1 LGIYRG
7 AGGTG
12 DAVNDASS
20 EATLVQELV
29 DNATTQANNAA
40 TSATAAQSAETQAVI
55 SQGLAADSA
64 TAAASSASSASS
76 SASTATTQAT
86 NASNSATAAQTAETA
101 AELAETNAET
111 AQAAAASSASAAS
124 TSATNASNSASSAS
138 TSATNASNSAT
149 AAATSATNAAA
160 SYDAFDDRYLG
171 SKSSN
176 PTVDNDGNAL
186 LTGALY
192 FNTTVP
198 EMRLYNGS
206 SWIFIGSGAAAGV
219 ESFNT
224 RTGAVTL
231 TSSDVTTALTY
242 TPLAPAAIG
251 TTVQAYDADLTT
263 LGAGGS
269 SARSFLGL
277 AIGTDVQAYDADLTT
292 LGAGGSSARSF
303 LGLAIGTDVQA
314 YDAQLADIAGLT
326 PTDNSFIVGNGTN
339 FVAENASTAR
349 TSLGVVI
356 GTDVQAY
363 DADTTKNDVANT
375 FSANQIISVTDNSN
389 AALRI
394 TQLGTGNALLVEDN
408 TNPDSTPF
416 VIDQNGAVV
425 IGETAPYAAVAA
437 ATAITPKFQLIGTSV
452 STSSTG
458 QFAWNTNPYHTFNKS
473 LGSAGVYTAVTSGTL
488 LGAIQFNGADGSAF
502 SGATSIQGFADSNAT
517 AGIVPGRLA
526 FNTGNT
532 SGNLIE
538 RMRITNSGNIGI
550 ATDAPAAKLQVAGNT
565 ILSNVDM
572 LNASYD
578 SVSFSIAG
586 EELTPQGIFFSPDG
600 TKMYVIGTTGDDV
613 NQYSLST
620 PWLVSSATYVTVFS
634 VASQDLTPTG
644 LFFRA
649 DGLKMYVVG
658 NTNDTVFQYSLTTP
672 WSVATAS
679 YDSVSFS
686 VTTQETTPNGVF
698 FKPNGLTMYITGST
712 GDAVYQYTLS
722 TAWNVSTATFTQ
734 SFSVGSQEIAPSD
747 VSFTGDGTRMFLLG
761 TTGDDVT
768 VYNLTTPWDISTA
781 SHIGQ
786 FSVAGQ
792 DTGPAGIY
800 VKPDGTKFYIVGNT
814 NDSVYQYTI
823 PSIDIQLTGTTTI
836 NGSATVAQDLTVDG
850 NFSALNVYSG
860 TYTPTQV
867 STNTNVTAVT
877 YNSASYMRVGS
888 VVTVSGRVD
897 ITATATG
904 NTVVQFS
911 LPIASAFAATS
922 QGSGTGAQTSGTIAN
937 NSFARLSAQS
947 TDDCILLQTNST
959 VTTSASYFYTFT
971 YRII

>member
-1 LGIYRG
+1 MGIYRG

-29 DNATTQANNAA
+29 NGATTQANNAA
-40 TSATAAQSAETQAVI
+40 TSATTAQAASTQAVI

-64 TAAASSASSASS
+64 TAAA
-76 SASTATTQAT
+76 TAKT
-86 NASNSATAAQTAETA
+86 NAETAETNAETAQAAAEAAQTAAETAQTA

-111 AQAAAASSASAAS
+111 AETNAETAQAAAA
-124 TSATNASNSASSAS
+124 TSATNASNSATSAS

-206 SWIFIGSGAAAGV
+206 SWIFIGSGASAGV

-251 TTVQAYDADLTT
+251 TTVQAYDAQLT
-263 LGAGGS
+263 
-269 SARSFLGL
+269 
-277 AIGTDVQAYDADLTT
+277 
-292 LGAGGSSARSF
+292 
-303 LGLAIGTDVQA
+303 
-314 YDAQLADIAGLT
+314 DIAGLT

-339 FVAENASTAR
+339 FVAEAASTAR
-349 TSLGVVI
+349 TSLGVAI

-389 AALRI
+389 AALRV
-394 TQLGTGNALLVEDN
+394 TQLGTGNALLVEDS
-408 TNPDSTPF
+408 TNPDSSPF
-416 VIDQNGAVV
+416 VITSAGNVG
-425 IGETAPYAAVAA
+425 
-437 ATAITPKFQLIGTSV
+437 IGTSSPQSLLDV
-452 STSSTG
+452 RSSTG
-458 QFAWNTNPYHTFNKS
+458 
-473 LGSAGVYTAVTSGTL
+473 GTL
-488 LGAIQFNGADGSAF
+488 TLSTSDNIVSSGDVLGGINFQAPNESSGSQSILVGASISAIASVSNFNSTNNNTDIVF
-502 SGATSIQGFADSNAT
+502 STNATSAT
-517 AGIVPGRLA
+517 P
-526 FNTGNT
+526 T
-532 SGNLIE
+532 E
-538 RMRITNSGNIGI
+538 RMRITNAGNIGI

-586 EELTPQGIFFSPDG
+586 EEATPQGIFFSPDG
-600 TKMYVIGTTGDDV
+600 TRMYVIGTTGDDV

-686 VTTQETTPNGVF
+686 VATQETIPNGVF

-734 SFSVGSQEIAPSD
+734 SFSVGSLETAPSD

-800 VKPDGTKFYIVGNT
+800 VKPDGTKFYMVGNT

-823 PSIDIQLTGTTTI
+823 PSIDIQLTGTTAI
-836 NGSATVAQDLTVDG
+836 NGGATVAQDLTVNGFVLANNDLKFNSG
-850 NFSALNVYSG
+850 YGSA
-860 TYTPTQV
+860 
-867 STNTNVTAVT
+867 
-877 YNSASYMRVGS
+877 
-888 VVTVSGRVD
+888 
-897 ITATATG
+897 ATAYGCRAWVNFNGTG
-904 NTVVQFS
+904 TVAIRASGNVSSITDNGTGDYTVNFTTAMPDANYS
-911 LPIASAFAATS
+911 VAASAGPVGNSSATHIADLTV
-922 QGSGTGAQTSGTIAN
+922 GGYGYPGTAP
-937 NSFARLSAQS
+937 
-947 TDDCILLQTNST
+947 
-959 VTTSASYFYTFT
+959 TTSAVRLFAISIPHNVGADALYANVTIF
-971 YRII
+971 R

>member
-1 LGIYRG
+1 MGIYRG

-29 DNATTQANNAA
+29 NGATTQANNAA
-40 TSATAAQSAETQAVI
+40 TSATTAQAASTQAVI

-124 TSATNASNSASSAS
+124 TSATNASNSASAAS

-277 AIGTDVQAYDADLTT
+277 AIGTDVQAYDA
-292 LGAGGSSARSF
+292 
-303 LGLAIGTDVQA
+303 
-314 YDAQLADIAGLT
+314 QLADIAGLT

-394 TQLGTGNALLVEDN
+394 TQLGTGNALVVEDS
-408 TNPDSTPF
+408 TNPDATPF
-416 VIDQNGAVV
+416 VVDADGKVLTYGNQIGYVQNTTVS
-425 IGETAPYAAVAA
+425 PVA
-437 ATAITPKFQLIGTSV
+437 TSV
-452 STSSTG
+452 SSVGVLAWNGNGTGQLTLGQQVSSTTPPIAAFYKSRG
-458 QFAWNTNPYHTFNKS
+458 GNTATPTSALSGDATGSIRIHGYDGTTFIEN
-473 LGSAGVYTAVTSGTL
+473 ARIEAFVDGTP
-488 LGAIQFNGADGSAF
+488 GTNDM
-502 SGATSIQGFADSNAT
+502 
-517 AGIVPGRLA
+517 PGRLVFSTTA
-526 FNTGNT
+526 DGASTPT
-532 SGNLIE
+532 E
-538 RMRITNSGNIGI
+538 RMRITNAGNIGI

-600 TKMYVIGTTGDDV
+600 TRMYVIGTSGDDV

-620 PWLVSSATYVTVFS
+620 PWVISSASYVTVFS
-634 VASQDLTPTG
+634 VSSQDLTPNA

-649 DGLKMYVVG
+649 DGLKMYILG

-686 VTTQETTPNGVF
+686 VTTEETTPTGIF

-747 VSFTGDGTRMFLLG
+747 VSFTGDGTRMFVIG

-786 FSVAGQ
+786 FSVQAQ
-792 DTGPAGIY
+792 DTAPVGIY

-823 PSIDIQLTGTTTI
+823 PSIDIQLTGTTAI
-836 NGSATVAQDLTVDG
+836 NGGATVAQDLTVDG

-860 TYTPTQV
+860 TYTPTL
-867 STNTNVTAVT
+867 TNTTNVAASTASVCQ
-877 YNSASYMRVGS
+877 YMRVGN
-888 VVTVSGRVD
+888 VVTVSGNVSID
-897 ITATATG
+897 PTALGQIVLGMT
-904 NTVVQFS
+904 
-911 LPIASAFAATS
+911 LPIASALTAAT
-922 QGSGTGAQTSGTIAN
+922 QCGGTFAGSGVTTINLGSVVGDATNDRATFDGVVADIAN
-937 NSFARLSAQS
+937 RTYGF
-947 TDDCILLQTNST
+947 
-959 VTTSASYFYTFT
+959 TFT
-971 YRII
+971 YRIL

>member
-1 LGIYRG
+1 MGIYRG

-29 DNATTQANNAA
+29 NGATTQANNAA
-40 TSATAAQSAETQAVI
+40 ASATTAQAAETQAVI

-64 TAAASSASSASS
+64 TAAATSE
-76 SASTATTQAT
+76 T
-86 NASNSATAAQTAETA
+86 NAETAEANAETAQAAAEAAQLAAETAQTA

-111 AQAAAASSASAAS
+111 AETNAETAQAAAEAAQSAAE
-124 TSATNASNSASSAS
+124 TAQTAAELAETNASD
-138 TSATNASNSAT
+138 SAT

-171 SKSSN
+171 AKSSN

-186 LTGALY
+186 ITGALY
-192 FNTTVP
+192 YNTVSS
-198 EMRLYNGS
+198 EMRVWEGTQ
-206 SWIFIGSGAAAGV
+206 WVFIGASGAAGV
-219 ESFNT
+219 NSFNT
-224 RTGAVTL
+224 RFGDVTL

-269 SARSFLGL
+269 G
-277 AIGTDVQAYDADLTT
+277 
-292 LGAGGSSARSF
+292 ARSF

-339 FVAENASTAR
+339 FVAEGASTAR
-349 TSLGVVI
+349 TSLGLGTAATTAATDYATAAQGTKADSALQPATI
-356 GTDVQAY
+356 GVSVQSYDV
-363 DADTTKNDVANT
+363 DTTKNDVANT

-394 TQLGTGNALLVEDN
+394 TQLGTGNALLVEDSA
-408 TNPDSTPF
+408 NPDSTPV
-416 VIDQNGAVV
+416 VIDSTGRLVV
-425 IGETAPYAAVAA
+425 GNVDTYATVAA
-437 ATAITPKFQLIGTSV
+437 SSAITPTLQTHGTSI
-452 STSSTG
+452 STSAIG
-458 QFAWNTNPYHTFNKS
+458 QFSWGQNPYYTFNKS
-473 LGSAGVYTAVTSGTL
+473 AGAVGVYTAVAADDV
-488 LGAIQFNGADGSAF
+488 LGRIQFNGADGSAF
-502 SGATSIQGFADSNAT
+502 VGGAIISSNVDGT
-517 AGIVPGRLA
+517 VTTGNMPSRLA
-526 FNTGNT
+526 FFTSPTTGALT
-532 SGNLIE
+532 E

-550 ATDAPAAKLQVAGNT
+550 ATTAPAAKLQVAGNT

-586 EELTPQGIFFSPDG
+586 EEATPQGIFFSPDG
-600 TKMYVIGTTGDDV
+600 TRMYVTGTSGDDV

-672 WSVATAS
+672 WSVATAT

-686 VTTQETTPNGVF
+686 VATEETVPNGVF
-698 FKPNGLTMYITGST
+698 FKPNGLTMYISGST
-712 GDAVYQYTLS
+712 GDDVYQYTLS

-747 VSFTGDGTRMFLLG
+747 VSFTGDGTRMFLPG

-768 VYNLTTPWDISTA
+768 VYDLTTPWDISTA
-781 SHIGQ
+781 SHIGE

-792 DTGPAGIY
+792 DTGPSGIY
-800 VKPDGTKFYIVGNT
+800 VKPDGTKFYMVGNT

-823 PSIDIQLTGTTTI
+823 PSIDIQLTGTTAI
-836 NGSATVAQDLTVDG
+836 NGGATVAQDLTVNGFVLANNDLKFNSG
-850 NFSALNVYSG
+850 YGSAATAYGCRAWVNFNGTGTVAIRASGNVSSITDNGTGDYTVNFSTALSDINYDVVG
-860 TYTPTQV
+860 
-867 STNTNVTAVT
+867 
-877 YNSASYMRVGS
+877 SASNNNTFGS
-888 VVTVSGRVD
+888 
-897 ITATATG
+897 
-904 NTVVQFS
+904 
-911 LPIASAFAATS
+911 
-922 QGSGTGAQTSGTIAN
+922 
-937 NSFARLSAQS
+937 
-947 TDDCILLQTNST
+947 ILVNINST
-959 VTTSASYFYTFT
+959 SSGGNLTSTPTTSATRLTVAQPNIGYIDTPYICVSVF
-971 YRII
+971 R